1 MYFSQRFD
9 EEIEVLRERYGD
21 VDQDAL
27 IVKLLLEEFRFTT
40 VEAIDLPTLKKR
52 ERDIGKVYL
61 LGQSH
66 FNQTPPP
73 ISVDMTSIK
82 PKALEVV
89 GDEQLSAVARETLPA
104 NTKTS
109 KKAVE
114 LMGSTKVVTEKKALK
129 RLGSEMTDDMRA
141 LQVKTERK
149 EQREAGEGVGAGAAA
164 EAAAG
169 AAAAAAAADG
179 AGTHAGP
186 RKISMVNMGIGPPG
200 SFATTPMARR
210 ATRLL
215 NEVPKFISEIG
226 GGS

>member
-73 ISVDMTSIK
+73 LCVDMTSIK
-82 PKALEVV
+82 PKV
-89 GDEQLSAVARETLPA
+89 
-104 NTKTS
+104 S
-109 KKAVE
+109 KKGVMFFFFMRVGG
-114 LMGSTKVVTEKKALK
+114 MGWGRAERVVRE
-129 RLGSEMTDDMRA
+129 RA
-141 LQVKTERK
+141 
-149 EQREAGEGVGAGAAA
+149 
-164 EAAAG
+164 
-169 AAAAAAAADG
+169 
-179 AGTHAGP
+179 P
-186 RKISMVNMGIGPPG
+186 
-200 SFATTPMARR
+200 
-210 ATRLL
+210 
-215 NEVPKFISEIG
+215 
-226 GGS
+226 